1 MEETLKKL
9 EENFTV
15 DEIVEMQA
23 EEARWLVD
31 VLDLEKHKKLHN
43 PYEVKQE
50 KGVWR
55 NGRRCSRS

>member
-1 MEETLKKL
+1 MEETMKKL
-9 EENFTV
+9 EENFTL
-15 DEIVEMQA
+15 DEIVEMRT

-50 KGVWR
+50 KGTWPNVM
-55 NGRRCSRS
+55 RRSRS